1 MLDECRL
8 NQYIVEIVDHLLDEG
23 LAVEEYTGYSKADR
37 NIPFNILF
45 GDSHVADV
53 EFIMNEKS
61 NGDYDGLDGFNVSL
75 IFEED

>member
-8 NQYIVEIVDHLLDEG
+8 NQCIVEIVDHLLDEG
-23 LAVEEYTGYSKADR
+23 LAVEEYTGYSKADH
-37 NIPFNILF
+37 NIPFNLLF